1 MPLVGQVFFNVKKKK
16 YLKETKT
23 AIPTR
28 MSIKLKKKRK
38 KRYQ

>member
-1 MPLVGQVFFNVKKKK
+1 MAKKYI

-23 AIPTR
+23 AITTR

-38 KRYQ
+38 KR

>member
-1 MPLVGQVFFNVKKKK
+1 MPLAGQVFFNVKINK

-23 AIPTR
+23 AITTR